1 MANQDRVKLRVY
13 TDSNG
18 SFQLITSTEN
28 AELFRNTWRE
38 IITKPVGSIDKTV
51 SITGTVD
58 HCDSNTVDLEIL
70 AETINAVELVEVKG
84 L

>member
-13 TDSNG
+13 TDSN
-18 SFQLITSTEN
+18 
-28 AELFRNTWRE
+28 
-38 IITKPVGSIDKTV
+38 
-51 SITGTVD
+51 
-58 HCDSNTVDLEIL
+58 TVDLEFL